1 MKKKGFIQY
10 LSIGTIGLHLVSG
23 VVVGVLIGYFL
34 DKHFNTSPWF
44 TIIFF
49 FFGVAA
55 GFRNMY
61 KDVQKYVVSQE
72 EEENSPKR

>member
-1 MKKKGFIQY
+1 MAKKRGFLQY

-23 VVVGVLIGYFL
+23 VIVGVLIGYFL
-34 DKHFNTSPWF
+34 DNYFDTSPWL

-49 FFGVAA
+49 FLGVAA

-61 KDVQKYVVSQE
+61 KDVQKYVIS
-72 EEENSPKR
+72 EENSSKQD

>member
-1 MKKKGFIQY
+1 MSKKSSWVQY
-10 LSIGTIGLHLVSG
+10 LSIGSIGLHLVSG

-34 DKHFNTSPWF
+34 DKYFNTSPWL

-49 FFGVAA
+49 FLGIGA

-61 KDVQKYVVSQE
+61 KDVKKYIISE
-72 EEENSPKR
+72 EEKD